1 MKQDSSTTCWD
12 KAWENLSEVIETSDF
27 RTYFIMPY
35 TLQQLGD
42 VNDKKILDLGCGEG
56 GYSRALAHKGAN
68 VTSSDC
74 STNSINYAMKKA
86 NDEGLKIQHFIRNSN
101 DLYNIESG
109 SFDVVL
115 CSMML
120 MDCEDLFG
128 TVKEISRVLKP
139 DGKLFIS
146 VLHPCF
152 NGKNVKWTGGDEDTK
167 VIVSNYFSP
176 KEWEAPILKVSTPV
190 IFRHRT
196 LSEYVK
202 VFNENGLRIVDMNEP
217 IPTEEQI
224 EKSSRIGWLAKIP
237 MFLFMEV
244 KK

>member
-1 MKQDSSTTCWD
+1 MRQDSSTTCWD
-12 KAWENLSEVIETSDF
+12 KAWEDLCDIIEKSDF
-27 RTYFIMPY
+27 RTHFVMPF
-35 TLQQLGD
+35 TLQQLGN
-42 VNDKKILDLGCGEG
+42 VQGKKILDLGCGEG
-56 GYSRALAHKGAN
+56 GYSRALTYKGAT
-68 VTSSDC
+68 VTSIDC
-74 STNSINYAMKKA
+74 STNSINFAMEKA
-86 NDEGLKIQHFIRNSN
+86 NNEGLEIQHYVRNSN
-101 DLYNIESG
+101 DLYFIEDS
-109 SFDVVL
+109 SFDIVL

-128 TVKEISRVLKP
+128 TVKEISRVLKT

-152 NGKNVKWTGGDEDTK
+152 NGKNIKWTGGDEDTQ

-176 KEWEAPILKVSTPV
+176 KEWEAPILKVSSPV

-196 LSEYVK
+196 LSEYIK
-202 VFNENGLRIVDMNEP
+202 VFNKNGLKIVDMNEP
-217 IPTEEQI
+217 IPTKEQI
-224 EKSSRIGWLAKIP
+224 DKSPRIGWLSKIP